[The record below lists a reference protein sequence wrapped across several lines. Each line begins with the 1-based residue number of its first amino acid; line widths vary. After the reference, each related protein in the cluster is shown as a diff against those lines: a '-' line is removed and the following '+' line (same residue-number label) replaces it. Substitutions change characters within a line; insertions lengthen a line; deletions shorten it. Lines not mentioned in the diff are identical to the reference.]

1 MGWEENV
8 ERGRRFLVVSLSPCA
23 SPPLGALSPCGT
35 RTDTE
40 PSDPP
45 GWLVGPSWRGYGDAV
60 GGDGRPAR
68 DDRRWT
74 TGGRTEIMV

>member
-1 MGWEENV
+1 MHKAEKSRRRLMVAIFFSLIAAV
-8 ERGRRFLVVSLSPCA
+8 E
-23 SPPLGALSPCGT
+23 GALSPCGAQ
-35 RTDTE
+35 TDTE
-40 PSDPP
+40 SSGLP

-74 TGGRTEIMV
+74 TGGRAGIMV